1 MATSYAH
8 GICIPPPYPK
18 FLQVLLSIDPRLA
31 VPFTATVMMIYVYRV
46 ASMSLRVINTDL

>member
-1 MATSYAH
+1 MATSYTH

-18 FLQVLLSIDPRLA
+18 FLQALLSIDPRLA
-31 VPFTATVMMIYVYRV
+31 VPFTATVMMIYVYRI